1 MRFLIDANLPR
12 TVIAVVRS
20 LGHHAE
26 FARDIGLGA
35 ATDDQI
41 AKHALHYRAALLT
54 RDLDF
59 ADIRRYP
66 PHQYSGIVVLRLPD
80 TAVAEEIA
88 AVKGI
93 PAENVNGQFPR
104 LPPLPAGQPA
114 FKTPSRVSWI
124 GSYDPQ

>member
-26 FARDIGLGA
+26 FARDIGLGS

-66 PHQYSGIVVLRLPD
+66 PDQYSGIVVLRLPD

-88 AVKGI
+88 AVLKRFLSEPGFI
-93 PAENVNGQFPR
+93 ASLAGR
-104 LPPLPAGQPA
+104 LA
-114 FKTPSRVSWI
+114 SVSC
-124 GSYDPQ
+124 

>member
-26 FARDIGLGA
+26 FARDIGLGSA
-35 ATDDQI
+35 ADDQI

-66 PHQYSGIVVLRLPD
+66 PDQYSGIVVLRLPD

-88 AVKGI
+88 AVLKRFLSEPGLSLRLLVDLRLSKGT
-93 PAENVNGQFPR
+93 GS
-104 LPPLPAGQPA
+104 A
-114 FKTPSRVSWI
+114 FVHR
-124 GSYDPQ
+124 

>member
-26 FARDIGLGA
+26 FARDIGLGS

-66 PHQYSGIVVLRLPD
+66 PDQYSGIVVLRLPD

-88 AVKGI
+88 AVLKRFLSEPGFI
-93 PAENVNGQFPR
+93 ASLAGR
-104 LPPLPAGQPA
+104 LAIVEGDRVRFRPPLP
-114 FKTPSRVSWI
+114 F
-124 GSYDPQ
+124 

>member
-1 MRFLIDANLPR
+1 MIDANLPR

-26 FARDIGLGA
+26 FARDIGLGSA
-35 ATDDQI
+35 ADDQI

-66 PHQYSGIVVLRLPD
+66 PDQYLDIVVLRVPD

-88 AVKGI
+88 AVLKRFLSEPGFI
-93 PAENVNGQFPR
+93 ASLAGR
-104 LPPLPAGQPA
+104 LAIVEEDRVRFRPPLT
-114 FKTPSRVSWI
+114 F
-124 GSYDPQ
+124 

>member
-26 FARDIGLGA
+26 FARDIGLGS

-66 PHQYSGIVVLRLPD
+66 PDQYSGIVVLRLPD

-88 AVKGI
+88 AVLKRFLSEPGCI
-93 PAENVNGQFPR
+93 ASLAGR
-104 LPPLPAGQPA
+104 LAVVEGDRVRFRPPLT
-114 FKTPSRVSWI
+114 F
-124 GSYDPQ
+124 

>member
-20 LGHHAE
+20 LGQHAE
-26 FARDIGLGA
+26 FARDIGLGSG
-35 ATDDQI
+35 TDDQI

-59 ADIRRYP
+59 ADFRRYP
-66 PHQYSGIVVLRLPD
+66 PDQYSGIVVLRLPD

-88 AVKGI
+88 AVLKRFLSEPGFI
-93 PAENVNGQFPR
+93 ASLAGR
-104 LPPLPAGQPA
+104 LAVVEGDRVRFRPPLAL
-114 FKTPSRVSWI
+114 
-124 GSYDPQ
+124 